1 MDETKANPNGLC
13 SVLLQIITVR
23 SFWRV
28 KMNNNDILIRL
39 RYALDI
45 RDIDMIEIFKLGGIT
60 ITREELQRMLLRAK
74 YNTENG
80 TDDEFEPLSDMKKCN
95 NYMFES
101 FLNGFIIFKRGKQ
114 ESRPGESEKPVLM
127 IKDNKSVN
135 NIMLKKVKIAL
146 SLTSDDMLEIL
157 KEAGVNLSNS
167 ELSAVLRK
175 EGQRNYKECGDR
187 YARNF
192 LKGLAIRYRK

>member
-1 MDETKANPNGLC
+1 
-13 SVLLQIITVR
+13 
-23 SFWRV
+23 
-28 KMNNNDILIRL
+28 
-39 RYALDI
+39 
-45 RDIDMIEIFKLGGIT
+45 MIYIFKLGGIDVT
-60 ITREELQRMLLRAK
+60 KEELQRMLLK
-74 YNTENG
+74 VKKSSDVES
-80 TDDEFEPLSDMKKCN
+80 DDDFEAHADMKKCN

-114 ESRPGESEKPVLM
+114 EPRQGEPEKPVLM

-135 NIMLKKVKIAL
+135 NVMMKKVKIAL
-146 SLTSDDMLEIL
+146 SLTSEDIL
-157 KEAGVNLSNS
+157 SILNETGVNLSNG
-167 ELSAVLRK
+167 ELSAIFRK